1 MTEFDRG
8 KKTLR
13 VLAAARIYEPGLC
26 FRSLTVRSKG
36 AKKKPKPKTTTSQPH
51 GDGVCIPAA

>member
-8 KKTLR
+8 KKTLW

-26 FRSLTVRSKG
+26 FRSLVVRSKG
-36 AKKKPKPKTTTSQPH
+36 AKKTPKQPH